1 MSRKNPDPDIY
12 ETERWTIRR
21 PSQLFQ
27 GWTERI
33 IYSITDR
40 GTYTRLTLYD
50 KDGKEYRYGWTNA
63 NLTSEDLEARGFTL
77 TKRRKPKKLSIK

>member
-33 IYSITDR
+33 IYAITNR
-40 GTYTRLTLYD
+40 GTYSRLTLYD
-50 KDGKEYRYGWTNA
+50 KDGKEYRYGWANA
-63 NLTSEDLEARGFTL
+63 SLTVDALEQRGFTV
-77 TKRRKPKKLSIK
+77 TRRRKPKKLSIK